1 MAWLA
6 THIAEMLQIDGFV
19 NATLSEEAHLEDGA
33 DAGGLGEHAEGAGDA
48 AAAEIVAPI
57 VTVCVAFRSA
67 ARTTHGFFWQ
77 PILA

>member
-33 DAGGLGEHAEGAGDA
+33 DA